1 MVGCSTRIA
10 VTPAALHGRVDASAT
25 FLSTVLLPLAPLL
38 GGLALDQLGGR
49 PATIALTTALVS
61 TALVGTALVVTLSR
75 DVRRAGQPRGRRGRA
90 VAVLRGR
97 VGVGGGRVGA

>member
-25 FLSTVLLPLAPLL
+25 FLLPLAPLL

-49 PATIALTTALVS
+49 PATIALTTALV
-61 TALVGTALVVTLSR
+61 GTALVVTLSR
-75 DVRRAGQPRGRRGRA
+75 AVRRAGQPRGRRGRA

>member
-10 VTPAALHGRVDASAT
+10 VTSAALQGRVDASAT

-49 PATIALTTALVS
+49 PATIALT